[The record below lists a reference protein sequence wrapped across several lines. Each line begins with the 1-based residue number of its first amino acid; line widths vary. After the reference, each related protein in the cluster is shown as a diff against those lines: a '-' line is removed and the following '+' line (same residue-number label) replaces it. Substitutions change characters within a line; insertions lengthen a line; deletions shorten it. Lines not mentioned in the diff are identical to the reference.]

1 MDVLKQV
8 LGRLHP
14 LIVHLPIGFIILGL
28 LLLWYDRKRKE
39 YTKVIPLVYLWG
51 GISAA
56 LACITGY
63 LQYLGEGYAF
73 DTVKWHLWSG
83 IATALFSFLMY
94 AKLKGIQQID
104 FLNKVPTL
112 VLSVLFFLLISF
124 TGHQG
129 GNITHG
135 EDYLVEPLPNHI
147 KSALG
152 FETFEEKAIVLNE
165 ENWED
170 APIYDD
176 VIKPILNNNCVSCH
190 GQKKTKGELQ
200 LHNPEVILKGGENGE
215 IIVVNDPEN
224 SELYTRLVL
233 PKDDEDHMPPKE
245 KRQPTPE
252 ETELIKAWLSIGNPF
267 EGTIGELGMEK
278 ELFLSFFPKKH
289 DADHPD
295 IQISAAAQDTIMNIK
310 NKGFHVEHIS
320 KASHFLE
327 VSCINK
333 PSFVD
338 SDFEILMPIT
348 EQIAILDLGG
358 TQITDAIFEKLATL
372 PNLTILKLD
381 ATAITGKNIELLT
394 SLEHLK
400 SINLTGSNLEEI
412 YLQSFTEFKKL
423 EIAYVFGTKVE
434 GEGVRTLKDGQI
446 TIDYGNYEL
455 PPLPSDSIIY

>member
-14 LIVHLPIGFIILGL
+14 LVVHLPIGFIILGL
-28 LLLWYDRKRKE
+28 LLQWYDRKRKE
-39 YTKVIPLVYLWG
+39 YTKVISLVYLWG

-94 AKLKGIQQID
+94 AKLREIQRID
-104 FLNKVPTL
+104 FLGKVPVG
-112 VLSVLFFLLISF
+112 VLAILFFALISF

-135 EDYLVEPLPNHI
+135 EDYLVEPLPNHV

-152 FETFEEKAIVLNE
+152 FETFEEKPIVLNE
-165 ENWED
+165 ENWQE
-170 APIYDD
+170 ALIYDD
-176 VIKPILNNNCVSCH
+176 VVKPILNNNCISCH
-190 GQKKTKGELQ
+190 GKKKTKGELQ
-200 LHNPEVILKGGENGE
+200 LHTPEVLLKGGENGE
-215 IIVVNDPEN
+215 IITTNNPEN

-233 PKDDEDHMPPKE
+233 PKDDEDHMPPKD
-245 KRQPTPE
+245 KRQPTQE
-252 ETELIKAWLSIGNPF
+252 EIELIKAWLSIGNPF
-267 EGTIGELGMEK
+267 EGAIGELGMQK

-289 DADHPD
+289 NADYPD
-295 IQISAAAQDTIMNIK
+295 IQIAAASQDTINHIK
-310 NKGFHVEHIS
+310 NNGFHVEHIS
-320 KASHFLE
+320 KASNFLE

-338 SDFEILMPIT
+338 SDFEIIT
-348 EQIAILDLGG
+348 SIKEQIAILDLGG

-372 PNLTILKLD
+372 PNLTVLKLD
-381 ATAITGKNIELLT
+381 ATAITGKNMELLA

-400 SINLTGSNLEEI
+400 SINLTGSHLEEI
-412 YLQSFTEFKKL
+412 HLRNLESFKNL
-423 EIAYVFGTKVE
+423 EIAYVFGTQVQ
-434 GEGVRTLKDGQI
+434 GEGVRTLKNGQI

-455 PPLPSDSIIY
+455 PPIPSDSIIY

>member
-1 MDVLKQV
+1 MDVLKQL

-14 LIVHLPIGFIILGL
+14 LVVHLPIGFIILGL
-28 LLLWYDRKRKE
+28 LLQWYDRKRKE
-39 YTKVIPLVYLWG
+39 YTKVISLVYLWG

-73 DTVKWHLWSG
+73 GTVKWHLWSG

-94 AKLKGIQQID
+94 AKLQEIRRID
-104 FLNKVPTL
+104 LLGKVPVT
-112 VLSVLFFLLISF
+112 VLAILFFALISF

-135 EDYLVEPLPNHI
+135 EDYLVEPLPNHV

-152 FETFEEKAIVLNE
+152 FETFEEKPIVLNE
-165 ENWED
+165 ENWQE
-170 APIYDD
+170 ALIYDD
-176 VIKPILNNNCVSCH
+176 VVKPILNNNCISCH
-190 GQKKTKGELQ
+190 GKKKTKGELQ
-200 LHNPEVILKGGENGE
+200 LHTPEVLLKGGENGE
-215 IIVVNDPEN
+215 IIITNNPEN

-233 PKDDEDHMPPKE
+233 PKDDEDHMPPKD

-252 ETELIKAWLSIGNPF
+252 EIELIKAWLSIGNPF
-267 EGTIGELGMEK
+267 EGAIGELGMEK

-289 DADHPD
+289 DADYPD
-295 IQISAAAQDTIMNIK
+295 IQIAAASQDTINHIK
-310 NKGFHVEHIS
+310 NNGFHVENIS
-320 KASHFLE
+320 KASNFLE

-338 SDFEILMPIT
+338 SDFEIIMPIK

-372 PNLTILKLD
+372 PNLTVLKLD
-381 ATAITGKNIELLT
+381 ATAITGKNMELLA

-400 SINLTGSNLEEI
+400 SINLTGSHLEEI
-412 YLQSFTEFKKL
+412 HLRNLENFKNL
-423 EIAYVFGTKVE
+423 EIAYVFGTQVK
-434 GEGVRTLKDGQI
+434 GEGVQTLKDGQI

-455 PPLPSDSIIY
+455 PPIPSDSIIY

>member
-1 MDVLKQV
+1 MDVLKQL

-14 LIVHLPIGFIILGL
+14 LVVHLPIGFIILGL
-28 LLLWYDRKRKE
+28 LLQWYDRKRRE
-39 YTKVIPLVYLWG
+39 YTKVISLVYLWG

-63 LQYLGEGYAF
+63 LQYIGEGYAF

-94 AKLKGIQQID
+94 AKLQEIQRID
-104 FLNKVPTL
+104 FLGKVPVA
-112 VLSVLFFLLISF
+112 VLAVLFFALISF

-135 EDYLVEPLPNHI
+135 EDYFVEPLPNHI

-152 FETFEEKAIVLNE
+152 FETFEEKPIVLNE
-165 ENWED
+165 ENWQE
-170 APIYDD
+170 ALIYDD
-176 VIKPILNNNCVSCH
+176 VVKPILNNNCISCH
-190 GQKKTKGELQ
+190 GKKKTKGELQ
-200 LHNPEVILKGGENGE
+200 LHTPEVLLKGGENGE
-215 IIVVNDPEN
+215 IIITNDPEN
-224 SELYTRLVL
+224 SELYARLVL
-233 PKDDEDHMPPKE
+233 PKDDEDHMPPKD
-245 KRQPTPE
+245 KRQPSPE
-252 ETELIKAWLSIGNPF
+252 EIELIKAWLSIGNPF
-267 EGTIGELGMEK
+267 EGAIGELGMEK

-289 DADHPD
+289 NADYPD
-295 IQISAAAQDTIMNIK
+295 IQIAAASQDTINHIK
-310 NKGFHVEHIS
+310 NNGLHVENIS
-320 KASHFLE
+320 KASNFLE

-338 SDFEILMPIT
+338 SDFEIIIPIK

-358 TQITDAIFEKLATL
+358 TQITDAIFEKLTTL
-372 PNLTILKLD
+372 PNLTLLKLD
-381 ATAITGKNIELLT
+381 ATAITGKNMELLA

-400 SINLTGSNLEEI
+400 SINLTGSHLEEI
-412 YLQSFTEFKKL
+412 HLRNLESFKNL
-423 EIAYVFGTKVE
+423 EIAYVFGTQVE

>member
-1 MDVLKQV
+1 MDVLKQL

-14 LIVHLPIGFIILGL
+14 LVVHLPIGFIILGL
-28 LLLWYDRKRKE
+28 LLQWYDRKRKE
-39 YTKVIPLVYLWG
+39 YTKVISLVYLWG

-94 AKLKGIQQID
+94 AKLQEIQRID
-104 FLNKVPTL
+104 FLGKVPIA
-112 VLSVLFFLLISF
+112 VLAVLFFVLISF

-152 FETFEEKAIVLNE
+152 FETFEEKPIVLNE
-165 ENWED
+165 ENWQE
-170 APIYDD
+170 ALIYDD
-176 VIKPILNNNCVSCH
+176 VVKPILNNNCVSCH
-190 GQKKTKGELQ
+190 GKKKTKGELQ
-200 LHNPEVILKGGENGE
+200 LHTPEVLLKGGENGE
-215 IIVVNDPEN
+215 IIITNNPEN

-233 PKDDEDHMPPKE
+233 PKNDEDHMPPKD
-245 KRQPTPE
+245 KRQPTQE
-252 ETELIKAWLSIGNPF
+252 EIELIKAWLSIGNPF
-267 EGTIGELGMEK
+267 EGAIGELGMEK

-289 DADHPD
+289 NADYPD
-295 IQISAAAQDTIMNIK
+295 IQIAAASQDTINAIK
-310 NKGFHVEHIS
+310 SHGLHVEHIS
-320 KASHFLE
+320 KASNFLE

-338 SDFEILMPIT
+338 SDFEIIMPLK

-372 PNLTILKLD
+372 TNLTVLKLD
-381 ATAITGKNIELLT
+381 ATAITGKNMELLV
-394 SLEHLK
+394 SLEYLK
-400 SINLTGSNLEEI
+400 SINLTGSHLEEI
-412 YLQSFTEFKKL
+412 YLRNLESFKNL
-423 EIAYVFGTKVE
+423 EIAYVFGSQVE
-434 GEGVRTLKDGQI
+434 GEGVRRLKDGQI

>member
-1 MDVLKQV
+1 MDVLKQL

-14 LIVHLPIGFIILGL
+14 LVVHLPIGFIILGL
-28 LLLWYDRKRKE
+28 LLQWYDRKRKE
-39 YTKVIPLVYLWG
+39 YTKVISLVYLWG

-94 AKLKGIQQID
+94 TKLQEIQRIY
-104 FLNKVPTL
+104 FLGKVPIA
-112 VLSVLFFLLISF
+112 VLAVLFFALISF

-152 FETFEEKAIVLNE
+152 FETFEEKPIVLNE
-165 ENWED
+165 ENWQE
-170 APIYDD
+170 ALIYDD
-176 VIKPILNNNCVSCH
+176 VVKPILNNNCVSCH
-190 GQKKTKGELQ
+190 GKKKTKGELQ
-200 LHNPEVILKGGENGE
+200 LHTPEVLLKGGENGE
-215 IIVVNDPEN
+215 IIITNNPEN

-233 PKDDEDHMPPKE
+233 PKNDEDHMPPKD

-252 ETELIKAWLSIGNPF
+252 EIELIKAWLSIGNPF
-267 EGTIGELGMEK
+267 EGAIGELGMEK

-289 DADHPD
+289 NADYPD
-295 IQISAAAQDTIMNIK
+295 IQIAAASQDTINATK
-310 NKGFHVEHIS
+310 SHGLHVEHIS
-320 KASHFLE
+320 KASNFLE

-338 SDFEILMPIT
+338 SDFEIIIPLK

-358 TQITDAIFEKLATL
+358 TQITDDIFEKLATL
-372 PNLTILKLD
+372 TNLTVLKLD
-381 ATAITGKNIELLT
+381 ATAITGKNMELLA

-400 SINLTGSNLEEI
+400 SINLTGSHLEEI
-412 YLQSFTEFKKL
+412 YLRNLESFKNL
-423 EIAYVFGTKVE
+423 EIAYVFGSQVE
-434 GEGVRTLKDGQI
+434 GEGVRRLKDGQI